1 MCEVTASAHRSLAS
15 RSILLVTPTT
25 DDCRSVACVSRFK
38 TSENSFATGIDDDAD
53 DNGGDDDAGD
63 VGEGERGGEGEQG
76 GAEAFLAYA
85 ALS

>member
-1 MCEVTASAHRSLAS
+1 M
-15 RSILLVTPTT
+15 
-25 DDCRSVACVSRFK
+25 SRFK
-38 TSENSFATGIDDDAD
+38 TSENSFATGIDNDAD